1 MSISSNIY
9 FHRDHAK
16 KDTKTW
22 NEIEN
27 AIKLFHLNFFFCAYV
42 FSSFCRSSYY
52 KDQEKHQEI

>member
-27 AIKLFHLNFFFCAYV
+27 AIKLFHLNFIFFLCL
-42 FSSFCRSSYY
+42 RLL
-52 KDQEKHQEI
+52 